1 MDLSFITS
9 SKTLIADII
18 QFCAW
23 AVVVYKLF
31 KRPETEQ
38 DKKIDTILVK
48 LDNIQKG
55 DIESLRTSIRMLVSR
70 QFMRLCYEC
79 INKKYVTL
87 SDLDTVEILYQEYHC
102 KYGMNGRGKDLYE
115 KVLDLPIRE
124 VGNVR
129 TDEEH
134 YIGSDSIDC

>member
-1 MDLSFITS
+1 MKQLDLTFISS
-9 SKTLIADII
+9 SKNLIADII

-31 KRPETEQ
+31 RRPETEQ
-38 DKKIDTILVK
+38 DKKIDTILRK
-48 LDNIQKG
+48 LDNIEKG
-55 DIESLRTSIRMLVSR
+55 EIESLRTSIRMLVSR
-70 QFMRLCYEC
+70 QFIRLCYDC
-79 INKKYVTL
+79 INKGYITL

-124 VGNVR
+124 VENER
-129 TDEEH
+129 KDE
-134 YIGSDSIDC
+134 IDY

>member
-1 MDLSFITS
+1 MDLTFISS
-9 SKTLIADII
+9 SKNLIADII

-31 KRPETEQ
+31 RRPETEQ
-38 DKKIDTILVK
+38 DKKIDTILRK
-48 LDNIQKG
+48 LDNIEKG
-55 DIESLRTSIRMLVSR
+55 EIESLRTSIRMLVSR
-70 QFMRLCYEC
+70 QFIRLCYDC
-79 INKKYVTL
+79 INKGYITL

-124 VGNVR
+124 VENER
-129 TDEEH
+129 KDE
-134 YIGSDSIDC
+134 IDY